1 MKIAAKSF
9 EVKEFLALE
18 TNRSIKLG
26 ILCDGFEK
34 KALWGP
40 ISSLQLDEQIQKE
53 PFTQL

>member
-26 ILCDGFEK
+26 ILYDGFEK
-34 KALWGP
+34 KAL
-40 ISSLQLDEQIQKE
+40 
-53 PFTQL
+53 